1 MKPITLTLQAFGSYA
16 QKTTVDFSKSAE
28 NLFLVTGD
36 TGAGKTTLFDALVFA
51 LYGEASSVLNKKEGV
66 LLQSQYADVDVCP
79 EVTLVFSEGSGDE
92 VYQVR
97 RIPRHIRRLKKVSA
111 RGNTTKE
118 EPGSVE
124 LLMPDGQV
132 YPAKETDA
140 KIEEIVGLTKAQF
153 MQIAMIAQGEFMEL
167 LRAKSDT
174 KKEIFRKLF
183 HTELYEN
190 IVREL
195 DLRKKEKEKEIAVIK
210 TQTQTV
216 IGRVKALEDYARAKE
231 LYALQEQLAEGVLAN
246 LDIYLEELAQLN
258 DWLAER
264 LARAQTD
271 SEQAHRLRDEKRDA
285 YTSAQALQK
294 SYAQQARAK
303 NELAEC
309 GVSLEEAGRTEEA
322 AKRRLAESEKQ
333 LHQLSER
340 AAQAESGLAGLQ
352 QQETALAQLAGSL
365 KQAKERYAKLRES
378 YFANKE
384 TYDAQYRIF
393 MDAQAGVL
401 AQELIPDQPCPVCGS
416 TVHPNP
422 AKLNTDQRVP
432 DRARLE
438 ALQHELERQRADYER
453 AAQEAKA
460 FATELQVRTQQLQQQ
475 REENEQLFRQAIA
488 EKEHA
493 WEQKKKLEQEWKK
506 CHALTEH
513 IRAAEQLL
521 QAAAEA
527 IADKP
532 CPDMECLAAQQRE
545 ALERA
550 QHTDAVYD
558 RYRTYARDDA
568 EVYRQLSEK
577 LAIRQKV
584 IAGHTRLETLYRM
597 VSGNVKGARM
607 DLETYVQRYYLE
619 QVLYAANRRFQ
630 EMSAGQF
637 ELRMYDPKK
646 AGEGKNRGLDLM
658 VYSTVTGREREI
670 RTLSGGESFMAALS
684 LALGMAD
691 RIQMNAASVNLDIL
705 FIDEGFGSL
714 DEHSRS
720 QAVRVLKNMAE
731 GTRLI
736 GIISHVSELKQEID
750 NQLRVTRDEK
760 GSHVT
765 WQY

>member
-16 QKTTVDFSKSAE
+16 QRTTVDFSESTE

-36 TGAGKTTLFDALVFA
+36 TGAGKTTIFDALVFA
-51 LYGEASSVLNKKEGV
+51 LYGEASSALNKKEGV
-66 LLQSQYADVDVCP
+66 VLQSQYADVDVCP
-79 EVTLVFSEGSGDE
+79 EVTLVFAEGGE

-97 RIPRHIRRLKKVSA
+97 RIPRHIRRLKKASA
-111 RGNTTKE
+111 KGNTTKE

-124 LLMPDGQV
+124 LVMPDGQL

-140 KIEEIVGLTKAQF
+140 KLEELVGLTKQQF

-195 DLRKKEKEKEIAVIK
+195 DNRKKEKEKEIAVIK
-210 TQTQTV
+210 TQAQTV
-216 IGRVKALEDYARAKE
+216 IGRVKVPEDYARAEE
-231 LYALQEQLAEGVLAN
+231 LHTLQTQLAEGVLAN

-258 DWLAER
+258 GWLAKR
-264 LARAQTD
+264 LAQAKKDSGQAQ
-271 SEQAHRLRDEKRDA
+271 RIRDEKRDA

-294 SYAQQARAK
+294 SYEQQARAK
-303 NELAEC
+303 KELIEC
-309 GVSLEEAGRTEEA
+309 QISSEEARQTEEA
-322 AKRRLAESEKQ
+322 AQRRLAESEKQ

-340 AAQAESGLAGLQ
+340 AAAAESGLAGLR
-352 QQETALAQLAGSL
+352 QQETALAQLAARRER
-365 KQAKERYAKLRES
+365 AKGRYEKLRES
-378 YFANKE
+378 YFSKKE
-384 TYDAQYRIF
+384 AYDLEYRRF

-401 AQELIPDQPCPVCGS
+401 AQTLISGEPCPVCGS
-416 TVHPNP
+416 TTHPNP
-422 AKLNTDQRVP
+422 ARLSQNQRVL

-438 ALQHELERQRADYER
+438 AMRQEAERQRSDCEQ
-453 AAQEAKA
+453 AAEEAKA
-460 FATELQVRTQQLQQQ
+460 AATELQVRKQQFEQQKEQ
-475 REENEQLFRQAIA
+475 QEQLFLQAIT
-488 EKEHA
+488 EKEQA
-493 WEQKKKLEQEWKK
+493 QAQKKEQEQEWKK
-506 CHALTEH
+506 HHALTER
-513 IRAAEQLL
+513 ICAAEQLL
-521 QAAAEA
+521 RAASET

-532 CPDMECLAAQQRE
+532 CPDLERLAKEQRQ
-545 ALERA
+545 AAERA
-550 QHTDAVYD
+550 QAADAVYD
-558 RYRTYARDDA
+558 RCRTYVRDDA
-568 EVYRQLSEK
+568 EVYRQLHDK
-577 LAIRQKV
+577 LALRQEI
-584 IAGHTRLETLYRM
+584 IAAHARLDTLYRM

-607 DLETYVQRYYLE
+607 DLETYVQRCYLE
-619 QVLYAANRRFQ
+619 QVLYAANSRFQ

-637 ELRMYDPKK
+637 ELRMYDIKK

-691 RIQMNAASVNLDIL
+691 QIQMNAAAIHLDIL

-714 DEHSRS
+714 DEHSRG

-750 NQLRVTRDEK
+750 SQLLVTRDEK
-760 GSHVT
+760 GSHVS
-765 WQY
+765 WQH